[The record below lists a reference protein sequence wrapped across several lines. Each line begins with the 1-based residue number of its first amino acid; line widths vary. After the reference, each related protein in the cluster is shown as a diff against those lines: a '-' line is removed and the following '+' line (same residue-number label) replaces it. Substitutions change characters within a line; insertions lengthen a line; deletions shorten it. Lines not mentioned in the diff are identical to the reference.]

1 MTAAKKYR
9 TAELVCVAVLIVFI
23 IVLIGAHIGG
33 TQKTAAEL
41 GAPFSSVITPD
52 FMTKESEQSALEL
65 FNLPP
70 DKTEGVV
77 FYANESVMDV
87 SELLIVKLV
96 DENDGAEFREA
107 IEKRVEE
114 QRTLYQKYAPKQY
127 ALLTNSIIAVSGNAV
142 FYCTAE
148 NADELYEIFKHN
160 L

>member
-77 FYANESVMDV
+77 FYANTE
-87 SELLIVKLV
+87 EL
-96 DENDGAEFREA
+96 
-107 IEKRVEE
+107 
-114 QRTLYQKYAPKQY
+114 
-127 ALLTNSIIAVSGNAV
+127 IIN
-142 FYCTAE
+142 FYICFTVQE
-148 NADELYEIFKHN
+148 TKTPHC
-160 L
+160 

>member
-1 MTAAKKYR
+1 MTTAKKYR
-9 TAELVCVAVLIVFI
+9 IAELSCVAVLIVFI

-33 TQKTAAEL
+33 TKKTAAEL
-41 GAPFSSVITPD
+41 SAPFADVITPD
-52 FMTKESEQSALEL
+52 FMTKESEKTALDL

-96 DENDGAEFREA
+96 DENDAPEVRAA

-127 ALLTNSIIAVSGNAV
+127 ALLKNCVIAVSGNAI

-148 NADELYEIFKHN
+148 NAGELYELFKRN